1 MVQMKERNK
10 TPGKKNK
17 LNEVE
22 ITNLSDKQFKTLVI
36 RMPKELIEYGNDIKE
51 EMMITISGINEIY
64 SETSVEERKLGLK
77 LTIWNIRK
85 K

>member
-10 TPGKKNK
+10 TPGKKTK

-36 RMPKELIEYGNDIKE
+36 RMPQEFTGYFN
-51 EMMITISGINEIY
+51 
-64 SETSVEERKLGLK
+64 
-77 LTIWNIRK
+77 NIRK
-85 K
+85 TQAAMK

>member
-1 MVQMKERNK
+1 MKEQDK
-10 TPGKKNK
+10 IPQKE
-17 LNEVE
+17 LNEME
-22 ITNLSDKQFKTLVI
+22 ITNTTAAEFKTPVI